1 MPPKK
6 KAKNKG
12 KQVSEDASQQDAELL
27 KDVDADEESQE
38 KSVKEGAFG
47 GEADADEMDEY
58 LDGISDHSD
67 KAKAAL

>member
-1 MPPKK
+1 
-6 KAKNKG
+6 
-12 KQVSEDASQQDAELL
+12 LL